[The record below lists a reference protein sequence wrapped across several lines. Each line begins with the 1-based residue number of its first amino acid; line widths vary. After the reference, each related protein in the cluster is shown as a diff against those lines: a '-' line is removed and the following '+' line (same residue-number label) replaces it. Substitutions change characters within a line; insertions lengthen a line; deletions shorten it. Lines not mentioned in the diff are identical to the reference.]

1 MRQPFFSLAAL
12 AVFVPGLALAVGSE
26 DFEPPT
32 PTETTTQ
39 CPEGTVFDEEMK
51 TCVPPEQSSEADSL
65 KIEDIRELAWA
76 GRHDDALAL
85 LATMEDQRDPLVLTY
100 YGFVL
105 RNLGDWDAGLA
116 AYTAALAQDQA
127 LHLARSYMGQGHVER
142 GELVLAAVQLRE
154 IERRGGAGTW
164 AHASLA
170 DAIRTGVT
178 VGY

>member
-127 LHLARSYMGQGHVER
+127 LHLARSTWRQGHVEAGR
-142 GELVLAAVQLRE
+142 NGFLPPCTLQRRSM
-154 IERRGGAGTW
+154 RRGGAGTW
-164 AHASLA
+164 WGHASLA
-170 DAIRTGVT
+170 DAIRTRT
-178 VGY
+178 